1 MTGHARGASG
11 RCDNKSKAEGGDR
24 RARARA
30 ASLGTDTRR
39 MKKKLPSRRFPLLS
53 LLLPWSVNVA
63 ARLRDQ
69 CVKDGSPEVAT
80 VFLTVFKAAL
90 ASHKASETPSGSD

>member
-1 MTGHARGASG
+1 MAGEARG
-11 RCDNKSKAEGGDR
+11 RYDNKSKAVGGDR
-24 RARARA
+24 RARA
-30 ASLGTDTRR
+30 ASLETDTRR
-39 MKKKLPSRRFPLLS
+39 MKKKLPSRRSPLLTR
-53 LLLPWSVNVA
+53 SVDVA

-69 CVKDGSPEVAT
+69 CVKEGSPEIAT